1 MTTERPVASDEPP
14 RRGVALLVACS
25 LFMEVFDGTVLT
37 TAAAHVAHSFG
48 VGAGLVALPITV
60 YLTTVAALIPVSG
73 WFVDRFGS
81 RHVFAVAVG
90 IFTASSIGCAL
101 APTLL
106 ALTLARVLQGVG
118 GALMVPVGR
127 LAALRGTRP
136 EHIMRVIAYLTWPA
150 LAAPLLAPIIGGF
163 IATYTS
169 WRWIFVINVP
179 LGAIALLFIR
189 WLPIGRPEHRKF
201 NGVGFVLTATAVMT
215 LTVSAALFSDQDLS
229 VVVAGVLLVCAVI
242 FGFASRW
249 HLQHARVPLFR
260 LAAMRV
266 PTFRASTLGGSFF
279 RMAVNAVVFLVP
291 LLLQYRFGWTA
302 AQAGLYLSALFLGN
316 MVIKP
321 FTRWFFIRAGFRRV
335 LIVVI
340 AGSAVTIAGAGSLVP
355 GVAPVL
361 ILVVLFV
368 SGALRSVGFTAYN
381 TIAFADVAQ
390 DQLTDANTLFS
401 VVQQLGVGL
410 GVAIAAVA
418 LRIGTAV
425 GTSSAYPVAFGL
437 VASLL
442 VISFWEAV
450 RLSPGVGKNL
460 TTSASAHPRARHHRP
475 LVHRLRLR
483 GAK

>member
-1 MTTERPVASDEPP
+1 MTAERPVASDESP
-14 RRGVALLVACS
+14 RRGVALLVACA

-37 TAAAHVAHSFG
+37 TAAAHVAHSLG

-81 RHVFAVAVG
+81 RQVFAAAVG
-90 IFTASSIGCAL
+90 IFTVASIGCAL

-106 ALTLARVLQGVG
+106 ALTLARMLQGVG

-163 IATYTS
+163 LATYAS

-189 WLPIGRPEHRKF
+189 WLPIGRREQRTF
-201 NGVGFVLTATAVMT
+201 DCVGFALTATAVMT
-215 LTVSAALFSDQDLS
+215 LTVAAALFSDPDLS
-229 VVVAGVLLVCAVI
+229 VAVAGALLAGTVI
-242 FGFASRW
+242 FGVASRW
-249 HLQHARVPLFR
+249 HLQHAEVPLFR

-266 PTFRASTLGGSFF
+266 PTFRASALGGSFF

-321 FTRWFFIRAGFRRV
+321 FTRWFFSRAGFRRV

-340 AGSAVTIAGAGSLVP
+340 AGSAVTIAGAGTLMP
-355 GVAPVL
+355 GAPPAL

-381 TIAFADVAQ
+381 TIAFADVAP
-390 DQLTDANTLFS
+390 DQLADANTLFS

-410 GVAIAAVA
+410 GVATAAVA
-418 LRIGTAV
+418 LRIGTAA
-425 GTSSAYPVAFGL
+425 GTGSAYPVAFGL

-442 VISFWEAV
+442 VISLWEAV
-450 RLSPGVGKNL
+450 RLSPSVGQNL
-460 TTSASAHPRARHHRP
+460 TASTSARSQARLPHSKE
-475 LVHRLRLR
+475 
-483 GAK
+483 G